1 MPRGPVYVGSQRPR
15 HRWRPSANDQ
25 ARAGGLVV
33 LVFLPRPQRAHRI
46 LLVAHAQG
54 CGDARRDLDQQA
66 HAVAAGSGAEGVA
79 AIVVEERRAEHVD
92 MSPLDAPREALEE
105 RGGRDRIAVRAPG
118 RVLQVRDLRLDQL
131 LVPRMQRPR
140 PREVPD
146 ADAGVD
152 DCVAPVVV
160 VAEDAGEEVA
170 HPGPHRPRERREVDH
185 LRRALA
191 PRVPEG
197 VGEDQAALGVGVR
210 DLHGQPRR
218 GLDHVRRPDRVGTD
232 HVLAR
237 GDDARH
243 RHGELELGDGAHR
256 GEHGGPA
263 GHVALLTHDVGLGL
277 EEVAARVE
285 GHGLADEPEVRGARR
300 ALGLVAEHDEPRR
313 RGARAAHGGER
324 GEAGGGCVDDLDAHA
339 RDRGRALD
347 ELLRPD
353 DVRRRVDELARDVG
367 PARDDLGPGR
377 GPEELVVHAADDEAL
392 DGGLG
397 RLALPEPRVVAAEH
411 GALDDRLKLAL
422 LGHRQRVVERPHE
435 RPRPAAGA
443 HGAGRR
449 GPQVLRV
456 EPIGRDEEDPPRAQL
471 AADMDDRDRIRV
483 RRRAREPP
491 LEQRIELADEQ
502 AARDEG
508 EGIGLDLG
516 RSSGGD
522 LDVHPPLLSIGQTA
536 VAVRVRVL
544 GSAAGGGFPQWNCR
558 CPTCE
563 AARAGVEAR
572 PRTQSSIAIRGAE
585 GPWLLANASP
595 DLRQQLEGLAAQ
607 PTDGVRAAP
616 VAGVLLTDAEIDH
629 TAGLL
634 LLRESST
641 PIPVYGSEQ
650 VRRALTDGYPVLPIL
665 EGYSGA
671 QWRTLDPG
679 DSLALDGTSLAV
691 ESFAAG
697 GDAPRYLA
705 GTGADV
711 EAAGLVFRDTVTGGV
726 LTYVPGL
733 ARLDDDVRRR
743 MAESDVV
750 LVDGTFWRDDE
761 LALLGISDRTARQ
774 MGHVPLSGDD
784 GSLRALAALERPRVV
799 LVHINNT
806 NPILLE
812 RSPEREAV
820 LRAGVEIADDGLEIA
835 I

>member
-1 MPRGPVYVGSQRPR
+1 MVGVLVQTTPR
-15 HRWRPSANDQ
+15 AL
-25 ARAGGLVV
+25 AALVV
-33 LVFLPRPQRAHRI
+33 VFLARPQRPHRI
-46 LLVAHAQG
+46 LLVAHAQRG
-54 CGDARRDLDQQA
+54 GDARGHLDQQA
-66 HAVAAGSGAEGVA
+66 HPVAAGARAERVA
-79 AIVVEERRAEHVD
+79 AVVVEERRAEHVD
-92 MSPLDAPREALEE
+92 VGPLQAAGEPLEE
-105 RGGRDRIAVRAPG
+105 GGGRDRIAVGAPG
-118 RVLQVRDLRLDQL
+118 RVLQVGDLRLEQL
-131 LVPRMQRPR
+131 VVAGMLRPR
-140 PREVPD
+140 PREVAD
-146 ADAGVD
+146 RDAGVD
-152 DCVAPVVV
+152 DRVAPLVV

-170 HPGPHRPRERREVDH
+170 HPGPHRARERREVDE
-185 LRRALA
+185 LRRAQA
-191 PRVPEG
+191 PREPEG

-218 GLDHVRRPDRVGTD
+218 GLDDVRRPDRVGTD

-237 GDDARH
+237 GDHARH
-243 RHGELELGDGAHR
+243 GHGQLELGDRAHR
-256 GEHGGPA
+256 GEHGGA
-263 GHVALLTHDVGLGL
+263 TGHVTLLTDDVGLRL
-277 EEVAARVE
+277 EEVAAGVE
-285 GHGLADEPEVRGARR
+285 GHGLADETEVRGARC
-300 ALGLVAEHDEPRR
+300 ALGLVTEHDEPRR
-313 RGARAAHGGER
+313 RGARAPHGGER
-324 GEAGGGCVDDLDAHA
+324 GETSGGRVDDLESHA
-339 RDRGRALD
+339 GDRCRALG
-347 ELLRPD
+347 ELLGPD
-353 DVRRRVDELARDVG
+353 DVRRRVDELPRDVG

-377 GPEELVVHAADDEAL
+377 GPEELVVHAAYDEAL

-397 RLALPEPRVVAAEH
+397 HLALPEPHVVAAEH
-411 GALDDRLKLAL
+411 GALDDRLQLAL
-422 LGHRQRVVERPHE
+422 LGHRQRVVECPRE

-443 HGAGRR
+443 HGPGRR

-456 EPIGRDEEDPPRAQL
+456 EPVGRDEEDPPRAQL

-595 DLRQQLEGLAAQ
+595 DLRQQLEGLAAE
-607 PTDGVRAAP
+607 PSDGVRAAP

-641 PIPVYGSEQ
+641 PIRVYGGEQ
-650 VRRALTDGYPVLPIL
+650 VRRALTDGYPVLRIL
-665 EGYSGA
+665 EGYSGVE
-671 QWRTLDPG
+671 WRTLDPG
-679 DSLALDGTSLAV
+679 GSTALDDTSLAV

-705 GTGADV
+705 GSGTDV

-733 ARLDDDVRRR
+733 ARLDDDVLAR
-743 MAESDVV
+743 MAASDVV

-761 LALLGISDRTARQ
+761 LARLGISDRTAAQ
-774 MGHVPLSGDD
+774 MGHVPLSGP
-784 GSLRALAALERPRVV
+784 GGTLAALAALERPRAI

-806 NPILLE
+806 NPVLLE
-812 RSPEREAV
+812 HSPERDAV
-820 LRAGVEIADDGLEIA
+820 LRAGVEIAEDGLEIEL
-835 I
+835 